1 MRFSWVGSPEIIY
14 ILVLYNYY
22 MVLSIDKDNGDMVTF
37 NFFIVL
43 KKSRDTSGTFLYQ
56 SNTKLNYKIFSI

>member
-1 MRFSWVGSPEIIY
+1 
-14 ILVLYNYY
+14 

-37 NFFIVL
+37 KCFIVL

-56 SNTKLNYKIFSI
+56 SNNKLNYKIFSI